1 MKTSFKISGCPSKDL
16 TKMGW
21 SKLKAGQKRAAR
33 QCFLAVLLMKRA
45 RKSHIASARRGLFAV
60 TIGGW
65 CC

>member
-1 MKTSFKISGCPSKDL
+1 MKTMTGSPSKDL

-21 SKLKAGQKRAAR
+21 SKLKAGQKHAAR
-33 QCFLAVLLMKRA
+33 ACFLAVLMMRRA

-60 TIGGW
+60 TIDGW